1 MFFEDFTMSA
11 PSTPS
16 TDTPAANAPAGEQDA
31 VEAIVP
37 MMPIILPMVGAV
49 TMLLIAFIAVYM
61 A

>member
-1 MFFEDFTMSA
+1 MSA